1 MEGLF
6 TESKRDKRQGMED
19 RLGEIQELETGLNS
33 LIEENIELR
42 RAGEERMR
50 K

>member
-1 MEGLF
+1 MENKQ
-6 TESKRDKRQGMED
+6 EKRLDMEE
-19 RLGEIQELETGLNS
+19 RLREIEELESGLNS
-33 LIEENIELR
+33 LIEDNIELR

>member
-1 MEGLF
+1 MERLF
-6 TESKRDKRQGMED
+6 SESKRDKRQGIED
-19 RLGEIQELETGLNS
+19 RFQEIQELETGLNS

-42 RAGEERMR
+42 RAGDDRMR